1 MITFNLFLIFQK
13 PLETFKNNNLD
24 IQVDDQTPYPLSSL
38 TSSSPMTFLLHDS
51 KATHSLQLL
60 YF

>member
-1 MITFNLFLIFQK
+1 MITFILFLIFQK
-13 PLETFKNNNLD
+13 PLESFKKHKLD
-24 IQVDDQTPYPLSSL
+24 VHVDDQTPYPLSSL
-38 TSSSPMTFLLHDS
+38 TSSPMTFLLHYS